1 MTSIIIFIVIAI
13 ASYMIQAS
21 LKSKFERYSKEAIPG
36 GMTGRD
42 VALKMLHDNG
52 IYDVSVV
59 STRGL
64 LTDYYDPT
72 KKTVNLSEGVYASCS
87 VLLQLLLPTNAA
99 MLCNMPPN
107 IVSCN

>member
-64 LTDYYDPT
+64 LTDYYEPT
-72 KKTVNLSEGVYASCS
+72 KKTMN
-87 VLLQLLLPTNAA
+87 
-99 MLCNMPPN
+99 
-107 IVSCN
+107 